1 MPTAELLTQFLKV
14 FAILF
19 YPKAIGNASA
29 FASDAVDPVPVALS
43 TYAVVAIFVLS
54 SPALW
59 VTPVVADVIVPSN
72 APLKV
77 VAAIAPVKV
86 APVALVTSTSE
97 LLYFNL
103 TIPVP
108 FGFMSIFPL
117 VSVDVIALPFILIL
131 STSRSVLIT
140 TVPVPFG
147 DRFMLPFVSVEDI
160 VFVSTL
166 RLPTL
171 MSPLTSTPS
180 AVVSIFFTLLWHYT
194 F

>member
-1 MPTAELLTQFLKV
+1 M

-19 YPKAIGNASA
+19 YPKAIANASA
-29 FASDAVDPVPVALS
+29 FASDADVPVPVALS
-43 TYAVVAIFVLS
+43 TYAVVATFVLS
-54 SPALW
+54 SPALC
-59 VTPVVADVIVPSN
+59 VVAVVADDIVPSN

-86 APVALVTSTSE
+86 APVALVTNTSE
-97 LLYFNL
+97 LLYFSL

-108 FGFMSIFPL
+108 FGFMSMFPL
-117 VSVDVIALPFILIL
+117 VSVDVIALPFILTL

-147 DRFMLPFVSVEDI
+147 DRFILPLVSVEDI

-180 AVVSIFFTLLWHYT
+180 AVVSIFFYIVMV
-194 F
+194 